1 MKKILLIFFCAS
13 ILFSWNNDS
22 HEYEK
27 NLDHFKHLIKD
38 INTYFIDSTLD
49 SLDIS
54 NYYTE
59 GFVFYSY
66 SAGHKKGVKTN
77 KSDYIQNL
85 KQMKQMNM
93 SINIGHSI
101 YLPGIDKDSYKL
113 DGSVRVYYGA
123 TLSIDTSS
131 VEFSGYQTVDFRDG
145 KILAIWEWADYG
157 GVSNQSINKL
167 IK

>member
-1 MKKILLIFFCAS
+1 MKKILLTFFCAS
-13 ILFSWNNDS
+13 ILFSCNTDT

-27 NLDHFKHLIKD
+27 NLDHYKRLIKD
-38 INTYFIDSTLD
+38 INIYFIDSTQDNLA
-49 SLDIS
+49 IS
-54 NYYTE
+54 DYYTE
-59 GFVFYSY
+59 NFIFYSY
-66 SAGHKKGVKTN
+66 PVGHKKGIETN
-77 KSDYIQNL
+77 KSDYIRNL

-123 TLSIDTSS
+123 TLSIDTSN
-131 VEFSGYQTVDFRDG
+131 VEFSGYQTVDFIDG

-157 GVSNQSINKL
+157 GVSNQLNKL
-167 IK
+167 MK

>member
-1 MKKILLIFFCAS
+1 MKKLLLILFCVF
-13 ILFSWNNDS
+13 ILFSCNSDS

-38 INTYFIDSTLD
+38 INTYFIDSTQDTLA
-49 SLDIS
+49 IS
-54 NYYTE
+54 DYYTE
-59 GFVFYSY
+59 DFIFYSY
-66 SAGHKKGVKTN
+66 PVGYKKGMETN
-77 KSDYIQNL
+77 KSDYIRNL
-85 KQMKQMNM
+85 KQMKQKNM

-123 TLSIDTSS
+123 TLSIDTSN

-157 GVSNQSINKL
+157 GVSNQLNKFM
-167 IK
+167 K

>member
-1 MKKILLIFFCAS
+1 MKKLLLTLFCVS
-13 ILFSWNNDS
+13 VLFSCNNDS

-27 NLDHFKHLIKD
+27 NLNHFKHLIKD
-38 INTYFIDSTLD
+38 INTYFIDSTQETLA
-49 SLDIS
+49 IS
-54 NYYTE
+54 DYYTE
-59 GFVFYSY
+59 DFIFYSY
-66 SAGHKKGVKTN
+66 PVAHKKGVETN
-77 KSDYIQNL
+77 KSDYIRNL
-85 KQMKQMNM
+85 KQMKQINM

-123 TLSIDTSS
+123 TLSIDKSN

-157 GVSNQSINKL
+157 GVSNQLNELMK
-167 IK
+167 

>member
-1 MKKILLIFFCAS
+1 MKKVVFVFFFVS
-13 ILFSWNNDS
+13 ILFSCNNDKT
-22 HEYEK
+22 EYEK
-27 NLDHFKHLIKD
+27 NLNHFKTLIED

-49 SLDIS
+49 ILDIS
-54 NYYTE
+54 DYYTE
-59 GFVFYSY
+59 GFIFYSY

-77 KSDYIQNL
+77 KADYVQNL
-85 KQMKQMNM
+85 NQMKKMDM

-123 TLSIDTSS
+123 TLSIDTSN
-131 VEFSGYQTVDFRDG
+131 VEFSGYQTLDFRDG

-157 GVSNQSINKL
+157 GVSNQLFMK
-167 IK
+167 